1 MKGCERCDAFLL
13 LALQVL
19 LNVLIKNRRER
30 RKASKEKVNNNYIFF
45 FSNLAPFLVIDEELK
60 ITVKTQVS
68 LVLIISGLH
77 DGELLFYGFLR

>member
-30 RKASKEKVNNNYIFF
+30 RK
-45 FSNLAPFLVIDEELK
+45 LAK
-60 ITVKTQVS
+60 
-68 LVLIISGLH
+68 
-77 DGELLFYGFLR
+77 RR

>member
-30 RKASKEKVNNNYIFF
+30 RKLAREVMILYFF

-60 ITVKTQVS
+60 ITVKNQVS